1 MVIRSIHA
9 HCKIV
14 TVLLSSQNPYHY
26 ITYNKWWRRIVYRRQ
41 IQCKET
47 DTHLLTLYIRSKESN
62 VNSLATKYYQTL
74 TDRSSVPRL
83 KHISKTNK
91 ELMISNEGERDG
103 NKIST
108 GNINIYQ
115 HLKGKQYLQK
125 IYV

>member
-26 ITYNKWWRRIVYRRQ
+26 ITYTKWWRRKVYRRQ

-62 VNSLATKYYQTL
+62 VNSLATKYYQTF

-91 ELMISNEGERDG
+91 
-103 NKIST
+103 
-108 GNINIYQ
+108 
-115 HLKGKQYLQK
+115 
-125 IYV
+125 